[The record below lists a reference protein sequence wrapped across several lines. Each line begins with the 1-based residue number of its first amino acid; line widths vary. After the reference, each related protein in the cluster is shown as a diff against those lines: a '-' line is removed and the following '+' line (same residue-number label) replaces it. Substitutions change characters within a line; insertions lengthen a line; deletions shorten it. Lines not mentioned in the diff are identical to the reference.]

1 MDTGDFLQGELAVGI
16 AVSLIN
22 IAIHA
27 VIMGLLSW
35 AAHRTTLVT
44 AAAKAR
50 VQLVL
55 VMWVT
60 VSILMAAHLVEVG
73 VWAASYRWLGVTPEG
88 ADAFYFAFVSYTTL
102 GYGDILAIK
111 HWRLLGPLAAMNGML
126 LFGWSVAV
134 IYDVLRAITRTMP
147 AATDTPE

>member
-1 MDTGDFLQGELAVGI
+1 MDPGDFLQGELAVGI

-22 IAIHA
+22 IAVHA

-35 AAHRTTLVT
+35 AAHRTSLVT
-44 AAAKAR
+44 AASKAR

-60 VSILMAAHLVEVG
+60 VSILMAAHLVEVS
-73 VWAASYRWLGVTPEG
+73 VWAASYRLLGVTPEG
-88 ADAFYFAFVSYTTL
+88 ADSFYFAFVSYTTL
-102 GYGDILAIK
+102 GYGDILPVK
-111 HWRLLGPLAAMNGML
+111 QWRLLGPLTAMNGML

-147 AATDTPE
+147 AATGTPE

>member
-73 VWAASYRWLGVTPEG
+73 VWAVSYRWLGVTPEG
-88 ADAFYFAFVSYTTL
+88 ADAFYFAFVS
-102 GYGDILAIK
+102 
-111 HWRLLGPLAAMNGML
+111 
-126 LFGWSVAV
+126 
-134 IYDVLRAITRTMP
+134 
-147 AATDTPE
+147 

>member
-27 VIMGLLSW
+27 VIMGLISW

-55 VMWVT
+55 VTWVT
-60 VSILMAAHLVEVG
+60 VSILMAAHLVEVS
-73 VWAASYRWLGVTPEG
+73 VWAVSYRLLGVTQQG
-88 ADAFYFAFVSYTTL
+88 ADSFYFAFVNYTTL
-102 GYGDILAIK
+102 GYGDILPTT

-134 IYDVLRAITRTMP
+134 IYDVLRTVTRAMP
-147 AATDTPE
+147 AAPNTPQ